1 MALEQ
6 EVKTAWTADRVLALA
21 PDPASIKSGKSL
33 ANPNNWSGLGQSD
46 RAIWG
51 ECKGSGKEPYR
62 TQVDLSE
69 PAFRCTCP
77 SRKFPCKHGLGL
89 LLIMVNEPKAIIE
102 GASPDWVLAWLDSR
116 AQREQKKETQ
126 TEKVTDPAAQAKRAT
141 ARLNKVKSGV
151 EDLQLWLKDLIR
163 KGLASVQSE
172 SYSFWEQPAARMID
186 AQAPSLARQL
196 REMAGIA
203 GSGKGW
209 EERLLLQLGKLQL
222 VLSGFQRLESLPL
235 ELQADIRSQIGWT
248 QTQTEV
254 LANNGANNDG
264 KVEGDIWI
272 VMGQQI
278 EMEERLRIN
287 RTWLWGIKTNRSALL
302 LQFAHGTQPFETNFI
317 VGDCVEAELA
327 FFDGSYPLRAIIKS
341 RDSDMSALSSS
352 KDHNLGYETIDM
364 AIAAYSNAL
373 GCNPWLERFPFL
385 IQQVVPILIEE
396 NLFVSDRTSLIPIS
410 RRFER
415 IWNLLALSGG
425 HPVTIFGEWNG
436 CDFLPLSII
445 LNGRFY
451 IT

>member
-1 MALEQ
+1 MTLEQ
-6 EVKTAWTADRVLALA
+6 EVKKAWTTDQVLALA

-33 ANPNNWSGLGQSD
+33 ATLSKWGVLGQSD

-51 ECKGSGKEPYR
+51 ECQGSGKEPYR

-89 LLIMVNEPKAIIE
+89 LLIMVNEPTAIIN
-102 GASPDWVLAWLDSR
+102 GTPPDWVSAWLDSR

-126 TEKVTDPAAQAKRAT
+126 TEKVVDTAAQAKRTT

-151 EDLQLWLKDLIR
+151 EDLQLWLKDLMR
-163 KGLASVQSE
+163 QGLASVQSE
-172 SYSFWEQPAARMID
+172 SYNFWEQPAARMID
-186 AQAPSLARQL
+186 TQAPSLARQL

-209 EERLLLQLGKLQL
+209 EERLLLRLGKLQL
-222 VLSGFQRLESLPL
+222 VLAGFQRLETLPL
-235 ELQADIRSQIGWT
+235 ELQADIRSQIGWV

-254 LANNGANNDG
+254 LADPG
-264 KVEGDIWI
+264 KVERDIWL

-278 EMEERLRIN
+278 EMEERLRVN
-287 RTWLWGIKTNRSALL
+287 RTWLWGIKSNRSALL

-317 VGDCVEAELA
+317 VGDCLEAELA
-327 FFDGSYPLRAIIKS
+327 FFDSSYPLRAVIKS
-341 RDSDMSALSSS
+341 RHSDSLSME
-352 KDHNLGYETIDM
+352 HNLGYETIDL

-373 GCNPWLERFPFL
+373 THNPWLERFPFL
-385 IQQVVPILIEE
+385 IQQVVPILIDGDA
-396 NLFVSDRTSLIPIS
+396 FICDRSTRMIPIAKS
-410 RRFER
+410 FER
-415 IWNLLALSGG
+415 IWTLLALSGG

-436 CDFLPLSII
+436 YDFLPLSIWME
-445 LNGRFY
+445 GKFY
-451 IT
+451 SV